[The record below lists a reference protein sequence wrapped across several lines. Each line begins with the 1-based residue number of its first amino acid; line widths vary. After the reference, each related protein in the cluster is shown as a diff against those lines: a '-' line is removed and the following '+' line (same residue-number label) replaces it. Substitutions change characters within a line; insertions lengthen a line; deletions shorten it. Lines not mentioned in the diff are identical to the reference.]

1 MIGKYR
7 RKFVKLKGYEMKKR
21 MRMAAAVMAAVMGMM
36 TLGGCGT
43 ASEKSETAAQAE
55 GTDAKQTSEDGKSQD
70 LKEINVV
77 LDWYPN
83 AIHTFIYTAIE
94 RGYYAEEGLD
104 VSAAPEFNEC
114 YQTSLGDTI
123 VFYDDSY
130 EIVKSLRG
138 KVKQYVVSNGTI
150 TAQTKKLRVSGL
162 GELMDGIFLSE
173 QLGVE
178 KPDVHF
184 FEQVFAQTGLTDK
197 TQIMIVGDSLSSD
210 ILGGNNAGII
220 TCWYNPEH
228 KQSKNSV
235 RIDYEIT
242 DLHEIYNLI

>member
-1 MIGKYR
+1 MITTILWDVDGTLLNFEAAEKAAIRALFQEFGFGVCTDEMLKRYSQINKIYWER
-7 RKFVKLKGYEMKKR
+7 LERKEVTRQEVL
-21 MRMAAAVMAAVMGMM
+21 
-36 TLGGCGT
+36 
-43 ASEKSETAAQAE
+43 E
-55 GTDAKQTSEDGKSQD
+55 GRF
-70 LKEINVV
+70 
-77 LDWYPN
+77 LD
-83 AIHTFIYTAIE
+83 FF
-94 RGYYAEEGLD
+94 AEEGLD

-184 FEQVFAQTGLTDK
+184 FEQVFAQTGLTAK

>member
-1 MIGKYR
+1 MITTILWDVDGTLLNFEAAEKAAIRALFQEFGFGVCTDEMLKRYSQINKIYWER
-7 RKFVKLKGYEMKKR
+7 LERKEVTRQEVL
-21 MRMAAAVMAAVMGMM
+21 
-36 TLGGCGT
+36 
-43 ASEKSETAAQAE
+43 E
-55 GTDAKQTSEDGKSQD
+55 GRFRD
-70 LKEINVV
+70 
-77 LDWYPN
+77 
-83 AIHTFIYTAIE
+83 FF
-94 RGYYAEEGLD
+94 AEERLD
-104 VSAAPEFNEC
+104 ISAAPEFNEH

-150 TAQTKKLRVSGL
+150 TAQTKKLRRSGL

-184 FEQVFAQTGLTDK
+184 FEQVFEQTGLTDK
-197 TQIMIVGDSLSSD
+197 RQIMIIGDSLSSD

-228 KQSKNSV
+228 KQPQSGV

>member
-1 MIGKYR
+1 
-7 RKFVKLKGYEMKKR
+7 
-21 MRMAAAVMAAVMGMM
+21 
-36 TLGGCGT
+36 
-43 ASEKSETAAQAE
+43 
-55 GTDAKQTSEDGKSQD
+55 
-70 LKEINVV
+70 
-77 LDWYPN
+77 
-83 AIHTFIYTAIE
+83 
-94 RGYYAEEGLD
+94 
-104 VSAAPEFNEC
+104 
-114 YQTSLGDTI
+114 
-123 VFYDDSY
+123 
-130 EIVKSLRG
+130 
-138 KVKQYVVSNGTI
+138 
-150 TAQTKKLRVSGL
+150 
-162 GELMDGIFLSE
+162 MDGIFLSE

-184 FEQVFAQTGLTDK
+184 FEQVFAQTGLTAK

>member
-1 MIGKYR
+1 MITTILWDVDGTLLNFEAAEKAAIRALFQEFGFGVCTDEMLKRYSQINKIYWER
-7 RKFVKLKGYEMKKR
+7 LERKEVTRQEVL
-21 MRMAAAVMAAVMGMM
+21 
-36 TLGGCGT
+36 
-43 ASEKSETAAQAE
+43 E
-55 GTDAKQTSEDGKSQD
+55 GRF
-70 LKEINVV
+70 
-77 LDWYPN
+77 LD
-83 AIHTFIYTAIE
+83 FF
-94 RGYYAEEGLD
+94 AEEGLD

-228 KQSKNSV
+228 KQSKKSV

>member
-1 MIGKYR
+1 MITTGLWDVDGTLLNFEAAEKAAIRALFQEFGFGVCTDEMLKRYSQINKIYWER
-7 RKFVKLKGYEMKKR
+7 LERKEVTRQEVL
-21 MRMAAAVMAAVMGMM
+21 
-36 TLGGCGT
+36 
-43 ASEKSETAAQAE
+43 E
-55 GTDAKQTSEDGKSQD
+55 GRF
-70 LKEINVV
+70 
-77 LDWYPN
+77 LD
-83 AIHTFIYTAIE
+83 FF
-94 RGYYAEEGLD
+94 AEEGLD

>member
-1 MIGKYR
+1 MIKTILWDVDGTLLNFEAAEKAAIRALFQEFGFGVCTDEMLKRYSQINKIYWER
-7 RKFVKLKGYEMKKR
+7 LERKEVTRQEVL
-21 MRMAAAVMAAVMGMM
+21 
-36 TLGGCGT
+36 
-43 ASEKSETAAQAE
+43 E
-55 GTDAKQTSEDGKSQD
+55 GRF
-70 LKEINVV
+70 
-77 LDWYPN
+77 LD
-83 AIHTFIYTAIE
+83 FF
-94 RGYYAEEGLD
+94 AEEGLD
-104 VSAAPEFNEC
+104 VSAVPEFNEC

>member
-1 MIGKYR
+1 MDGTLLN
-7 RKFVKLKGYEMKKR
+7 FE
-21 MRMAAAVMAAVMGMM
+21 AA
-36 TLGGCGT
+36 
-43 ASEKSETAAQAE
+43 EKSSNPGIVSGVWIWVCTDEMLKHYSQINKIYWERLERKEVTRQEVLE
-55 GTDAKQTSEDGKSQD
+55 GRF
-70 LKEINVV
+70 
-77 LDWYPN
+77 LD
-83 AIHTFIYTAIE
+83 FF
-94 RGYYAEEGLD
+94 AEEGLD

-197 TQIMIVGDSLSSD
+197 RRL
-210 ILGGNNAGII
+210 
-220 TCWYNPEH
+220 
-228 KQSKNSV
+228 
-235 RIDYEIT
+235 
-242 DLHEIYNLI
+242 

>member
-1 MIGKYR
+1 MDGTLLNFEAAEKAAIRALFQEFGFGVCTDEMLKRYSQINKIYWER
-7 RKFVKLKGYEMKKR
+7 LERKEVTRQEVL
-21 MRMAAAVMAAVMGMM
+21 
-36 TLGGCGT
+36 
-43 ASEKSETAAQAE
+43 E
-55 GTDAKQTSEDGKSQD
+55 GRF
-70 LKEINVV
+70 
-77 LDWYPN
+77 LD
-83 AIHTFIYTAIE
+83 FF
-94 RGYYAEEGLD
+94 AEEGLD

>member
-1 MIGKYR
+1 MITTILWDVDGTLLNFEAAEKAAIRALFQEFGFGVCTDEMLKRYSQINKIYWER
-7 RKFVKLKGYEMKKR
+7 LERKEVTRQEVL
-21 MRMAAAVMAAVMGMM
+21 
-36 TLGGCGT
+36 
-43 ASEKSETAAQAE
+43 E
-55 GTDAKQTSEDGKSQD
+55 GRF
-70 LKEINVV
+70 
-77 LDWYPN
+77 LD
-83 AIHTFIYTAIE
+83 FF
-94 RGYYAEEGLD
+94 AEEGLD

>member
-1 MIGKYR
+1 MDGTLLNFEAAEKAAIRALFQEFGFGVCTDEMLKRYSQINKIYWER
-7 RKFVKLKGYEMKKR
+7 LERKEVTRQEVL
-21 MRMAAAVMAAVMGMM
+21 
-36 TLGGCGT
+36 
-43 ASEKSETAAQAE
+43 E
-55 GTDAKQTSEDGKSQD
+55 GRF
-70 LKEINVV
+70 
-77 LDWYPN
+77 LD
-83 AIHTFIYTAIE
+83 FF
-94 RGYYAEEGLD
+94 AEEGLD

-184 FEQVFAQTGLTDK
+184 FEQVFAQTGLTAK

>member
-1 MIGKYR
+1 MITTILWDVDGTLLNFEAAEKAAIRALFQEFGFGVCTDEMLKRYSQINKIYWER
-7 RKFVKLKGYEMKKR
+7 LERKEVTRQEVL
-21 MRMAAAVMAAVMGMM
+21 
-36 TLGGCGT
+36 
-43 ASEKSETAAQAE
+43 E
-55 GTDAKQTSEDGKSQD
+55 GRF
-70 LKEINVV
+70 
-77 LDWYPN
+77 LD
-83 AIHTFIYTAIE
+83 FF
-94 RGYYAEEGLD
+94 AEEGLD

-184 FEQVFAQTGLTDK
+184 FEQVFAQTGLTAK

-235 RIDYEIT
+235 RIDYE
-242 DLHEIYNLI
+242 LSLIHI

>member
-1 MIGKYR
+1 MITTILWDVDGTLLNFEAAEKAAIRALFQEFGFGVCTDEMLKRYSQINKIYWER
-7 RKFVKLKGYEMKKR
+7 LERKEVTRQEVL
-21 MRMAAAVMAAVMGMM
+21 
-36 TLGGCGT
+36 
-43 ASEKSETAAQAE
+43 E
-55 GTDAKQTSEDGKSQD
+55 GRFRD
-70 LKEINVV
+70 
-77 LDWYPN
+77 
-83 AIHTFIYTAIE
+83 FF
-94 RGYYAEEGLD
+94 AEEGLD

-150 TAQTKKLRVSGL
+150 TAQTKKIRVSGL

>member
-1 MIGKYR
+1 MQPKFQQYHSNKTVGHTGIARLCFAPIGQ
-7 RKFVKLKGYEMKKR
+7 
-21 MRMAAAVMAAVMGMM
+21 
-36 TLGGCGT
+36 
-43 ASEKSETAAQAE
+43 SNEKPPLQAL
-55 GTDAKQTSEDGKSQD
+55 AKWWEHVT
-70 LKEINVV
+70 
-77 LDWYPN
+77 
-83 AIHTFIYTAIE
+83 
-94 RGYYAEEGLD
+94 
-104 VSAAPEFNEC
+104 EC

-197 TQIMIVGDSLSSD
+197 TQIMIVGDCMRFT
-210 ILGGNNAGII
+210 I
-220 TCWYNPEH
+220 
-228 KQSKNSV
+228 
-235 RIDYEIT
+235 
-242 DLHEIYNLI
+242 